1 MAGRQKMEPLS
12 SLPEIQALVD
22 HSKSIRIPYQIN
34 VPVTDRILRL
44 VDTEAFGRLRRISQ
58 LGLVSLVYPGA
69 VHSRFEH
76 SLGVYRNALLYL
88 QQLTHNKDFSNFY
101 SAHDGKKLLVAALFH
116 DIGHWPYCHPIED
129 MCLEEI
135 PDHENLALEI
145 LQSGPIA
152 DLLNSDWNL
161 DPIEV
166 ANILSKNSE
175 TPADRISCQV
185 LSGPIDID
193 KMDYLY
199 RDSLHAG
206 VPYGNQIDSR
216 RIISSLCLNENN
228 DGIAITEKG
237 RAAAELMVFARFAM
251 FSEVYWH
258 SAVRSATAMLQRCF
272 FHIRDRFSVSKLLS
286 LDDYQFQSAIVSL
299 CEPTVAKNLADRLF
313 HGQRQLLKKV
323 RQYSSIESEQIYRKV
338 ARQPYKNLVELS
350 DCLITAL
357 NNKHGLNLNPCDL
370 LIDAPPVG
378 LEVQFKVPVKIGTP
392 AQFRKLGEISPVIS
406 ALATQQ
412 FDDQVK
418 RVRIFVDKKWVDRL
432 PAESLDEALL
442 ECTSK
447 TTS

>member
-1 MAGRQKMEPLS
+1 LAGRQKMKPLS
-12 SLPEIQALVD
+12 SLPEIQSLVD

-44 VDTEAFGRLRRISQ
+44 IDTEAFGRLRRISQ

-88 QQLTHNKDFSNFY
+88 QQLTHNKEFSDFY

-129 MCLEEI
+129 MCLKEI
-135 PDHENLALEI
+135 PNHEDLAFNI
-145 LQSGPIA
+145 LQSDQVA
-152 DLLNSDWNL
+152 ELLDRDWDLT
-161 DPIEV
+161 PQEV
-166 ANILSKNSE
+166 AGILSKESQ
-175 TPADRISCQV
+175 TAADRISCQV

-272 FHIRDRFSVSKLLS
+272 YHIRDRFSLDQFWS
-286 LDDYQFQSAIVSL
+286 LDDFQFQSLLVKF
-299 CEPTVAKNLADRLF
+299 CEQTPAENLANHLF
-313 HGQRQLLKKV
+313 RSQRRLLKKI
-323 RQYSSIESEQIYRKV
+323 RQYSSIESEDVYRKV
-338 ARQPYKNLVELS
+338 ARKPYNKLVELS
-350 DCLITAL
+350 DQLIGEL
-357 NNKHGLNLNPCDL
+357 NQRLGLNLQPCEL

-378 LEVQFKVPVKIGTP
+378 LEVQFKVPVKIGNP
-392 AQFRKLGEISPVIS
+392 PQFRKLGEISPVIS
-406 ALATQQ
+406 ALATSQ

-418 RVRIFVDKKWVDRL
+418 RVRVFVDPKWIGKIPL
-432 PAESLDEALL
+432 ESLDSSLL
-442 ECTSK
+442 DCAHLIDS
-447 TTS
+447 